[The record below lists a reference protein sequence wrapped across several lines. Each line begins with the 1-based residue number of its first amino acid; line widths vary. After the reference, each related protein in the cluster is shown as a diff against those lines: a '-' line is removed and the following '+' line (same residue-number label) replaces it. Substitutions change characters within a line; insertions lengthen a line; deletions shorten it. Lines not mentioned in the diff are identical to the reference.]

1 MSVKIS
7 LFDTEF
13 ILHCSGAM
21 FWPSRSIL
29 LISDVHLG
37 KVSHFRRHGVA
48 LPENSVTGNFKKL
61 DKVVDHFG
69 PETIIFLGDLFHNKK
84 NSEWDLFEDWVNRTA
99 ARLILVAG
107 NHDVIAQKHY
117 DALDIS
123 IYKELIIDHFLLTHH
138 PTEREGLF
146 NFAGHIHP
154 GINLRDLGRQS
165 LKLACFFQ
173 HNDQMIVPAFGEF
186 TGKYIMVPK
195 EGDRVWVLTKEDVLR
210 VV

>member
-1 MSVKIS
+1 MSVKVS

-21 FWPSRSIL
+21 FWPSRNIL

-48 LPENSVTGNFKKL
+48 LPESSVTGNFKKL
-61 DKVVDHFG
+61 DKVVDHFQ
-69 PETIIFLGDLFHNKK
+69 PETIIFLGDLFHSKK
-84 NSEWDLFEDWVNRTA
+84 NSEWLLFEDWVGRID

-107 NHDVIAQKHY
+107 NHDVIAQQHY
-117 DALDIS
+117 DALNIT
-123 IYKELIIDHFLLTHH
+123 ICKELLLDGFLLTHH
-138 PTEREGLF
+138 PTEREGCF
-146 NFAGHIHP
+146 NFCGHIHP
-154 GINLRDLGRQS
+154 GVNLRDLGRQS
-165 LKLACFFQ
+165 LRLACFFQ
-173 HNDQMIVPAFGEF
+173 QGDQMIFPAFGEF
-186 TGKYIMVPK
+186 TGKYIMEPK